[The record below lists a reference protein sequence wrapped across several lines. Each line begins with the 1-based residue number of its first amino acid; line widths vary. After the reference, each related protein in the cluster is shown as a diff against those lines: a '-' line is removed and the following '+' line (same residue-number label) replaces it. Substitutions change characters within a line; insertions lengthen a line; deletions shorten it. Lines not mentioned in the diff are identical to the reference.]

1 MFGNFGI
8 GEILVLLIFLVLPIT
23 LWLIALIDIL
33 KSNFNGNNKIVWIVV
48 VILLPILGAILYL
61 IVGKSQK
68 VK

>member
-8 GEILVLLIFLVLPIT
+8 GEILVLLIILVLPIV

-33 KSNFNGNNKIVWIVV
+33 KSNFIGNNKLIWIVV

-61 IVGKSQK
+61 IIGKSQK

>member
-8 GEILVLLIFLVLPIT
+8 GEILVLLIFLVLPIA

-33 KSNFNGNNKIVWIVV
+33 KSNFSGNNKVVWIIV

-61 IVGKSQK
+61 LIGRSQK

>member
-1 MFGNFGI
+1 MFGNFGV
-8 GEILVLLIFLVLPIT
+8 GEILVLLIFLVLPIA

-33 KSNFNGNNKIVWIVV
+33 KSNFSGNNKIVWIVV

-61 IVGKSQK
+61 IIGKTQK